1 MPELNNT
8 ELELLKTILSLLLLF
23 LTWFIGN
30 KIIHKWDLKKKQKEQ
45 NMLSSSSFHQLYG
58 EFNSVW
64 RLWKVHYEDFPTKE
78 SLFGKEQHRY
88 WELLNR
94 ASAVEGGM
102 EAFFVKLATEK
113 ILSPPDLNSLGL
125 FRQAIQQLRQSIRDF
140 EKMDWQRK
148 DKEYILL
155 KELAV
160 KTALLIN
167 DNSKTPSAREGGN
180 TIIRN
185 HKNRF

>member
-1 MPELNNT
+1 
-8 ELELLKTILSLLLLF
+8 
-23 LTWFIGN
+23 
-30 KIIHKWDLKKKQKEQ
+30 
-45 NMLSSSSFHQLYG
+45 
-58 EFNSVW
+58 
-64 RLWKVHYEDFPTKE
+64 
-78 SLFGKEQHRY
+78 
-88 WELLNR
+88 
-94 ASAVEGGM
+94 M